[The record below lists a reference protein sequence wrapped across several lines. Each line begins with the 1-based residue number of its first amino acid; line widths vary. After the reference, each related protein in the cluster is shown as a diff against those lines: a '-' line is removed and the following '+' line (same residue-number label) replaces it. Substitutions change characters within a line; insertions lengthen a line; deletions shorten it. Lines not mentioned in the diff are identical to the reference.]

1 MTIKKWGRNLEDA
14 IAGQVPPEPSAP
26 SSLPRIGEAPTM
38 DYVNERP
45 DLRVTE
51 APETFY
57 IKEAERLAYETT
69 RYLENAPAGS
79 PGVAQA
85 RATLA
90 LAASVDAM
98 REMLADRLDQI
109 GAALVD
115 PPR

>member
-1 MTIKKWGRNLEDA
+1 MTIRRMGPMLREALNAARADQAFVHPTEGLMVGEIKTEETRA
-14 IAGQVPPEPSAP
+14 
-26 SSLPRIGEAPTM
+26 RI
-38 DYVNERP
+38 
-45 DLRVTE
+45 TE
-51 APETFY
+51 APETSY
-57 IKEAERLAYETT
+57 VKEAERLAYETT

-109 GAALVD
+109 GAALVEPHD
-115 PPR
+115 

>member
-1 MTIKKWGRNLEDA
+1 MTIKRWGKNLEDA
-14 IAGQVPPEPSAP
+14 IAGQWPNDGPDTVMVGEYKTEPS
-26 SSLPRIGEAPTM
+26 RI
-38 DYVNERP
+38 
-45 DLRVTE
+45 TE
-51 APETFY
+51 APETPY

-79 PGVAQA
+79 AGVAQA

-115 PPR
+115 PPH